1 MTQASREETESS
13 KANSILRS
21 KIQEALNDPRP
32 DIPAAEVFARLRA
45 YHEKAENGAPRNST
59 PS

>member
-1 MTQASREETESS
+1 MTQASLEETESS

-21 KIQEALNDPRP
+21 KIQEALNDPHP

-45 YHEKAENGAPRNST
+45 YHDDAEIAAPRNSI